1 MATAREQKDDVEI
14 SERDVVFECP
24 SCAKSLA
31 IDRRGAG
38 LTISCPQC
46 SEPVR
51 VPMPPDE
58 LVQHPPMDHS
68 EEYADATGLQSG
80 LDESQKKI
88 QELTDSLNR
97 LASEQEKMEAQ
108 RDAQKK
114 MVSKLR
120 HEFSAIQAAL
130 DNIYEQLGKI
140 E

>member
-1 MATAREQKDDVEI
+1 MATAKEAKENTGI

-51 VPMPPDE
+51 VPMPQDE
-58 LVQHPPMDHS
+58 LVQHPPTDHS
-68 EEYADATGLQSG
+68 EEFADATELQSD
-80 LDESQKKI
+80 LDASQKKI

-97 LASEQEKMEAQ
+97 LASEQEKMQTQ
-108 RDAQKK
+108 RDAQQN
-114 MVSKLR
+114 VIAKLR
-120 HEFSAIQAAL
+120 HEFSSIQMAL
-130 DNIYEQLGKI
+130 DNIYEQLGKA